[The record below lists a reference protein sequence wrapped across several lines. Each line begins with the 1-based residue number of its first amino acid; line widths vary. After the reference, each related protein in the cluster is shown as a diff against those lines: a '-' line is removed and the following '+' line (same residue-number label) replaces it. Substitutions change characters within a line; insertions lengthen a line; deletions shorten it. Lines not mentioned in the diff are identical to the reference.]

1 MRYLLSSLFVAAVL
15 LGNAFGARAQTEI
28 TLLAPGPIR
37 GPLDKL
43 IPGFESKTGDK
54 VKVTYGAGSRDT
66 PPYGTR
72 QLVARGQGLDVS
84 IIFAPYPQAVSS
96 GNVDPKSATTITR
109 ILLGV
114 TVKQG
119 ASKPDIS
126 TPAAVKKMLMDAKS
140 IAIVDPAQGTLG
152 GEAMEALKKLGMT
165 DQVKPKLKT
174 FEGSGQAEDAVAKS
188 EAELFLGPQVSDNLR
203 PGVELVGAL
212 PHSVSTPTDVVGYV
226 STKAKDPKAAK
237 ALLRYL
243 RSPEA
248 EAAYKAARMEV
259 LAARA
264 LEKNEPRKEPVR

>member
-1 MRYLLSSLFVAAVL
+1 MFGRFKEEAVKYLLWSLFVVALL

-54 VKVTYGAGSRDT
+54 VKVTYGQGSRDT

-96 GNVDPKSATTITR
+96 GNVDPKSATTLMR

-119 ASKPDIS
+119 APKPDIS
-126 TPAAVKKMLMDAKS
+126 TPAAVKKMLLNATS

-152 GEAMEALKKLGMT
+152 GEAMEVLKKLGLT
-165 DQVKPKLKT
+165 EQVKPKLKVL
-174 FEGSGQAEDAVAKS
+174 EGSPVAEATVAKG

-203 PGVELVGAL
+203 EGVQLVGAL

-226 STKAKDPKAAK
+226 SAKAKDPKAAK
-237 ALLRYL
+237 AFLQYL
-243 RSPEA
+243 KSPEA
-248 EAAYKAARMEV
+248 EAAYKAARMEP
-259 LAARA
+259 AH
-264 LEKNEPRKEPVR
+264 